1 METVI
6 EGLKLVTDE
15 HRSDQAVMPI
25 RWCLTMPAA
34 RAIAN
39 ATAIKSQIWHMVLI
53 AQTDAEG
60 QEIIGGRKLINLS
73 DLMTYVQFRKPGVNT
88 LHAWVLETTCK
99 TTRYG
104 GNYDSLSWSRNFLR
118 RVGHRYCYA
127 LFDVIGRPI
136 KTGAGERWPEVGG
149 VIRAYGTLSVTVD
162 SKFFAK
168 PPPPWLNTWVNGA
181 CEGEP
186 VDECQFRKRLIP
198 AFTVQ
203 PPAVLFIYVW
213 RLLILAYLILFGV
226 TRGIEWTNFFKWYRR
241 GYDFHGNLDPDWQM
255 KTRSII
261 LTDKQG
267 RDRHWVFVLYTP
279 ILLLVWLL
287 LAAACFWV
295 WNDFA
300 PEHPYFIWRSSIL
313 VALLVPLAT
322 WLLITISTLFVIAI
336 KESIAL
342 GSRIWRGAMGRWQK
356 FRPEKPAPVSVKI
369 PVPVT
374 VPITPSEPAADVL
387 NRRRMEALS
396 GLKPLMCQRGPV
408 VADIRSL
415 PRVPL
420 RLRFAELKARICKPF
435 AQQ

>member
-34 RAIAN
+34 REIAD
-39 ATAIKSQIWHMVLI
+39 ATAIKGQIWDMVLI

-60 QEIIGGRKLINLS
+60 REIIGGRKLIDLS

-88 LHAWVLETTCK
+88 LHAWVLETACK

-104 GNYDSLSWSRNFLR
+104 GDYGSWSQVFLR

-127 LFDVIGRPI
+127 LFDVIGKPI
-136 KTGAGERWPEVGG
+136 KTGTGERWPEVGG
-149 VIRAYGTLSVTVD
+149 IIRAYGTLSVTVD

-181 CEGEP
+181 CEGES

-203 PPAVLFIYVW
+203 PPAVMFIYLW
-213 RLLILAYLILFGV
+213 RLLILAYLMLFGV
-226 TRGIEWTNFFKWYRR
+226 TREIEWTNFFKWYRR
-241 GYDFHGNLDPDWQM
+241 GYNFHGDLNSGLQF
-255 KTRSII
+255 KRRSIF
-261 LTDKQG
+261 LTNKQG
-267 RDRHWVFVLYTP
+267 QDRHWVVVLYTP
-279 ILLLVWLL
+279 ILLLAWLL
-287 LAAACFWV
+287 AAAACFWV
-295 WNDFA
+295 GNTVTL
-300 PEHPYFIWRSSIL
+300 EHPYFIWRSAIL
-313 VALLVPLAT
+313 VALLVPPAA
-322 WLLITISTLFVIAI
+322 WLLIKISMVFGIAI

-342 GSRIWRGAMGRWQK
+342 GSRAWRGAMGQWQK
-356 FRPEKPAPVSVKI
+356 LRPEKPAPVTVKI
-369 PVPVT
+369 PIPAT
-374 VPITPSEPAADVL
+374 VPITPVETPTDIL

-396 GLKPLMCQRGPV
+396 ELKPLMCQRDPV

-415 PRVPL
+415 PRIPW